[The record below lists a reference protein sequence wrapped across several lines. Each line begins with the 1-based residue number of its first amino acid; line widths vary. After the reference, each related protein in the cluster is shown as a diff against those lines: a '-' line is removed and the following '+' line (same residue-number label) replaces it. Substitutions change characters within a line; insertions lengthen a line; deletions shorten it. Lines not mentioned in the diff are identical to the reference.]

1 MRWRIAGRRGLSL
14 VLTTCLCAV
23 ALSVLPDTG
32 PVAKAAPRSQVLL
45 VPAIDEGPVVPG
57 GVFFEKTITIDFSG
71 GELLLSGDQDGSLP
85 LFLDDILRLGVV
97 HEDGSTATFS
107 HDFSHDCQGSISR
120 EGPFDIHSYLEP
132 GSNKVR
138 VELADKCGV
147 GASSSDIWLIGDF
160 EVGGGV
166 GGPTRVLLVP
176 AIEERP
182 VVPGGVFFEKAV
194 TIRPSG
200 GELLLSGDVSG
211 TEPLFVDDILRLS
224 IVHQDGSTATFS
236 HDFSH
241 DCQGFISREGPF
253 DIQSHLEPGANDVR
267 VELADKCGVGASS
280 SDIWLIGD
288 FEVGGGVG
296 GPTRVLL
303 VPAIEERPVVPG
315 GVFFEKAV
323 TIRPSGGELL
333 LSGDVSGTEPLFV
346 DDILRLSIVHQDG
359 STATFSHDF
368 SHDCQGFIS
377 REGPFDIQSHLEPGA
392 NDVRVELADK
402 CGVGASSSDIWLIG
416 DFEVGGGV
424 GGPTRVL
431 LVPAIEERPVVPG
444 GVFFEKAVTIRPSGG
459 ELLLSGDVSGT
470 EPLFVDDILRLSIVH
485 QDGSTATFSHDFSHD
500 CQGFISREGP
510 FDIQSHLEPGAN
522 DVRVELA
529 DKCGVGAS
537 SSDIWLIGDFQLG
550 AGGSGGESR
559 LAQAFGPPGSTI
571 HGQNH
576 AGSHA

>member
-85 LFLDDILRLGVV
+85 LFVDDILRLGVV

-211 TEPLFVDDILRLS
+211 TDPLFVDDILRLS
-224 IVHQDGSTATFS
+224 IV
-236 HDFSH
+236 
-241 DCQGFISREGPF
+241 
-253 DIQSHLEPGANDVR
+253 N
-267 VELADKCGVGASS
+267 
-280 SDIWLIGD
+280 
-288 FEVGGGVG
+288 
-296 GPTRVLL
+296 
-303 VPAIEERPVVPG
+303 
-315 GVFFEKAV
+315 
-323 TIRPSGGELL
+323 
-333 LSGDVSGTEPLFV
+333 
-346 DDILRLSIVHQDG
+346 
-359 STATFSHDF
+359 
-368 SHDCQGFIS
+368 
-377 REGPFDIQSHLEPGA
+377 
-392 NDVRVELADK
+392 
-402 CGVGASSSDIWLIG
+402 
-416 DFEVGGGV
+416 
-424 GGPTRVL
+424 
-431 LVPAIEERPVVPG
+431 
-444 GVFFEKAVTIRPSGG
+444 
-459 ELLLSGDVSGT
+459 
-470 EPLFVDDILRLSIVH
+470 
-485 QDGSTATFSHDFSHD
+485 
-500 CQGFISREGP
+500 
-510 FDIQSHLEPGAN
+510 QSHLEPGAN